1 MTRRELDALVRIAKT
16 LKPIYYLPG
25 LTTRQQNAIRN
36 LQLITSKIYKR
47 HDNKKGTLRGT
58 EDAEP

>member
-25 LTTRQQNAIRN
+25 LNLRQQNAIR
-36 LQLITSKIYKR
+36 QLNITIYKIYKR
-47 HDNKKGTLRGT
+47 NEQRNISKD
-58 EDAEP
+58 